1 MGFVEHFGL
10 DIENCTSQEALVAF
24 KQKTPKTH
32 DERIVVS
39 R

>member
-10 DIENCTSQEALVAF
+10 DIENCTSQEAPVVF
-24 KQKTPKTH
+24 KQKLPKTSY
-32 DERIVVS
+32 ERIVVS